1 MKLNVLALVGM
12 LSLITSSA
20 MAAPQFDPNSIYAGK
35 GERSATQPNETAQSG
50 EKGSVTVL
58 RLNSYAHLGEFTV
71 PDGIQKA
78 SVERFNNKVYV
89 LSEKPDKRLAG
100 LWIGRDAN
108 GKEGLCG
115 YINNSMRIQKC
126 YFILY
131 REK

>member
-1 MKLNVLALVGM
+1 MKLNVLALVGVLGLM
-12 LSLITSSA
+12 AGSA
-20 MAAPQFDPNSIYAGK
+20 MAAPQFDPNSVYADK
-35 GERSATQPNETAQSG
+35 GERSVAQPNEPARLG
-50 EKGSVTVL
+50 EKGKVTVL

-78 SVERFNNKVYV
+78 SIERFNNKVYV

>member
-1 MKLNVLALVGM
+1 MKLKVLALVGAVG
-12 LSLITSSA
+12 LLAGSA
-20 MAAPQFDPNSIYAGK
+20 VAAPQFDPNTVYAGNAGQTAK
-35 GERSATQPNETAQSG
+35 GSVQQAEPS

-71 PDGIQKA
+71 PEGIQKA
-78 SVERFNNKVYV
+78 SVERFNNKIYV

-131 REK
+131 REN

>member
-1 MKLNVLALVGM
+1 MKHKVLALVGA
-12 LSLITSSA
+12 LGLLAGSV
-20 MAAPQFDPNSIYAGK
+20 MAAPQFNPNSVYAGK
-35 GERSATQPNETAQSG
+35 NEQPAAQPGTPTQNG

-71 PDGIQKA
+71 PEGIQKA
-78 SVERFNNKVYV
+78 SVEQFNNKVYV

-100 LWIGRDAN
+100 LWIGRDTN

>member
-1 MKLNVLALVGM
+1 MKLKVLALVGAWSM
-12 LSLITSSA
+12 LVGSA
-20 MAAPQFDPNSIYAGK
+20 LAAPQFDPNAVYAGK
-35 GERSATQPNETAQSG
+35 STEEKQQQATPGEQ
-50 EKGSVTVL
+50 GSITVL

-71 PDGIQKA
+71 PEGINKP
-78 SVERFNNKVYV
+78 SVERFNNKIYV

-100 LWIGRDAN
+100 LWIGRDAK
-108 GKEGLCG
+108 GQEGLCG

>member
-1 MKLNVLALVGM
+1 MKQKALALVGA
-12 LSLITSSA
+12 LGLLAGSA
-20 MAAPQFDPNSIYAGK
+20 MASPQFDPNSVYADK
-35 GERSATQPNETAQSG
+35 GERSAALPSAPAQPG

-108 GKEGLCG
+108 GREELCG